1 MNRENDEST
10 FLRGW
15 RRSINIWRRSKKK
28 KMVSVK
34 QFPWIKYWWGVKKK
48 RCELK
53 FLRES
58 KKKLRGFKCLAR
70 I

>member
-15 RRSINIWRRSKKK
+15 RGSINIWRRSKKK
-28 KMVSVK
+28 WCRSNNSRGSNIGGGSKK
-34 QFPWIKYWWGVKKK
+34 Q
-48 RCELK
+48 CELK